1 MDFIEKNRGKI
12 SMVLGIAFLVCIL
25 VAIGV
30 LVIGLNSDN
39 NNQITT
45 NDNTII
51 QNLYSKANEEFE
63 KGNLREMQIELGKI
77 QERNPDED
85 IQAFIDEKLASLPII
100 EASTLIK
107 DYKDNVVNV
116 NLKYE
121 DKLIKV
127 SGKVTNIGEDITKT
141 VYITIGEENHT
152 FYDVRCEFEYE
163 EEISQVA
170 ELKKGEYVTVLGTYK
185 DITSMCPRLDK
196 CYILDK

>member
-25 VAIGV
+25 VAIVV